1 MNRRAGLIVDPVR
14 RSGRYGLRYRS
25 SVLHGDMPT
34 EGGANVETIL
44 VIDDQD
50 RVRVVIREML
60 QMKGYTVLDS
70 GDPQVALDLT
80 KKHAIHL
87 LLADVVMPLMRG
99 PELARRVQ
107 ALSPQTKVLLM
118 SGSSVSDASG
128 YPFIAKPFTPDAL
141 AARVRQ
147 VLA

>member
-1 MNRRAGLIVDPVR
+1 
-14 RSGRYGLRYRS
+14 
-25 SVLHGDMPT
+25 VLHGDTPT
-34 EGGANVETIL
+34 EGGSDVETIL

-60 QMKGYTVLDS
+60 QMKGYTVLDT
-70 GDPQVALDLT
+70 GDPQAALDLT

-118 SGSSVSDASG
+118 SGSSVCDASG

-141 AARVRQ
+141 AARVRH

>member
-1 MNRRAGLIVDPVR
+1 
-14 RSGRYGLRYRS
+14 
-25 SVLHGDMPT
+25 MPT

-60 QMKGYTVLDS
+60 QMRGYTVLDT

-118 SGSSVSDASG
+118 SGPSAPDAPAE
-128 YPFIAKPFTPDAL
+128 PFIAKPLTPHRL
-141 AARVRQ
+141 PAASCSR
-147 VLA
+147 L

>member
-1 MNRRAGLIVDPVR
+1 
-14 RSGRYGLRYRS
+14 
-25 SVLHGDMPT
+25 MPT

-60 QMKGYTVLDS
+60 QMKGYTVLDT

-87 LLADVVMPLMRG
+87 
-99 PELARRVQ
+99 
-107 ALSPQTKVLLM
+107 
-118 SGSSVSDASG
+118 
-128 YPFIAKPFTPDAL
+128 
-141 AARVRQ
+141 
-147 VLA
+147 